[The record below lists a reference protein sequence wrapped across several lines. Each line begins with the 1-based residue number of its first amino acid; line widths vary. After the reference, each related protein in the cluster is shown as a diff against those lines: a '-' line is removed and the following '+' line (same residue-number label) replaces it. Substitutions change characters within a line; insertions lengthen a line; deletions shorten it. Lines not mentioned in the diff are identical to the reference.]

1 MRDAARDR
9 AGRCGVLLA
18 AAAALAGLVRA
29 EDPTPP
35 AASVTGRITYRERMA
50 LPPDAVVRV
59 RLEAAAEPERPPR
72 RLNEVEFPTEGKQVP
87 IPFTLSYDAAKILP
101 NKRYQV
107 RAWISSGDQVLF
119 ASRAS
124 YPVITRGAPA
134 KVEIVVEPAGSGGA
148 RRPPRTPSPGGLDLS
163 ASTWKLAAVGDP
175 PAAAATGAS
184 AAEISFDRAQNR
196 ITGSTGCNRFFGTY
210 EAGEGPALKLLPSG
224 MTLMACSGDTG
235 SQEKA
240 FLDALRATASY
251 RVSEKTLELL
261 DGGGRVLARFASA
274 DGPTPAA
281 H

>member
-1 MRDAARDR
+1 MSR
-9 AGRCGVLLA
+9 AGRCGVLLV

-29 EDPTPP
+29 EDPSPP
-35 AASVTGRITYRERMA
+35 AASVTGQVTYRERSA

-59 RLEAAAEPERPPR
+59 RLEAAGEPERPPR
-72 RLNEVEFPTEGKQVP
+72 RLSEVEVPAEGKQVP

-107 RAWISSGDQVLF
+107 RAWIRSGDQVLF

-134 KVEIVVEPAGSGGA
+134 KVEIVVEPAGSGA
-148 RRPPRTPSPGGLDLS
+148 RRPQRTHSPGGLDLS
-163 ASTWKLAAVGDP
+163 ASTWKVAAIGDTAAV
-175 PAAAATGAS
+175 AATGSS
-184 AAEISFDRAQNR
+184 AAEISFDRLQNR
-196 ITGSTGCNRFFGTY
+196 IAGSTGCNRFFGTY
-210 EAGEGPALKLLPSG
+210 DAGEGSALKLSPSG
-224 MTLMACSGDTG
+224 MTLMACSGDTA
-235 SQEKA
+235 SQETA

-251 RVSEKTLELL
+251 RISGRTLELL

-274 DGPTPAA
+274 GGPTPAA